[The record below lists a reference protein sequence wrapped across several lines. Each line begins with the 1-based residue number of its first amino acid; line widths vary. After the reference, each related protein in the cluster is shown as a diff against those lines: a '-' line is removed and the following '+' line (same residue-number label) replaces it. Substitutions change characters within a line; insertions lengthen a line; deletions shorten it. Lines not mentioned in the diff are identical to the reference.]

1 MQFFHKILS
10 FTCAFVIF
18 IQFSLAYTI
27 RSKKFLFIYRI
38 GSKLPKHI
46 NILHSEPS
54 PMLRPVRK
62 PESETSKSAKVHHE
76 RLRYFLTHFPLH
88 LSIQLLETVKQLKEK
103 EVTQTSPGSKE
114 EREKEVNSW
123 RVILYNDDIH
133 NFMYVTESIS
143 KCVPQLPLARAH
155 LITLEAHKNGQAEI
169 IRTWKDKA
177 EQYCRELQKF
187 GLTVCTINDM
197 RG

>member
-76 RLRYFLTHFPLH
+76 RLR
-88 LSIQLLETVKQLKEK
+88 ETVKQLKEK